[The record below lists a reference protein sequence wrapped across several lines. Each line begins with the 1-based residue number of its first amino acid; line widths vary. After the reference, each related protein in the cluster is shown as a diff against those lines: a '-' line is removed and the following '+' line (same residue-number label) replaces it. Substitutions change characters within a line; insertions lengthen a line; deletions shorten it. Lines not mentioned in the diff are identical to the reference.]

1 MATGFLP
8 VQAEVS
14 GHYKEICSKK
24 RVFCFGSESDCCTY
38 TSPTW
43 RENARFAPA
52 EIDQHL
58 PITLPV
64 AVSHCRIARS
74 FCTGLWPKVSS
85 GIWRHSSH
93 ITVPILSWWL
103 MNHLL
108 VQVVQMRAVSI
119 ACIRIELLVDDL
131 PFGDGWPASIS
142 CPHPHQVLWCD
153 QIRRSTRQLWHED
166 IIHWKQLSFQS
177 AGFRVALKEIRWS
190 YPCKVKALK
199 NEA

>member
-64 AVSHCRIARS
+64 AVSHCRTIAESPGLFALVFGPRS
-74 FCTGLWPKVSS
+74 
-85 GIWRHSSH
+85 
-93 ITVPILSWWL
+93 
-103 MNHLL
+103 
-108 VQVVQMRAVSI
+108 A
-119 ACIRIELLVDDL
+119 AE
-131 PFGDGWPASIS
+131 FGDTAHI
-142 CPHPHQVLWCD
+142 L
-153 QIRRSTRQLWHED
+153 LY
-166 IIHWKQLSFQS
+166 LF
-177 AGFRVALKEIRWS
+177 
-190 YPCKVKALK
+190 YPGGG
-199 NEA
+199 